1 MSQDKLLYMLPKITH
16 SRFYAIVISNIK
28 TIIVICHVFFI
39 TFVKFI
45 SFTCIHTQIYTNCF
59 IALLL
64 PYPLRF
70 LLTYPNIDILG
81 QWLDS
86 KIIQNGDCKMAT
98 SLHQSG
104 GFTLGKWQYPLS
116 LPQPGYSWAQAQAI
130 QNGTIRHS
138 FPLLVQ
144 VVSDFYLGSLG
155 FFTRKT

>member
-16 SRFYAIVISNIK
+16 SRLYAIVISNIK

-39 TFVKFI
+39 TFVKFV
-45 SFTCIHTQIYTNCF
+45 SFTCIRTQIYTNCF

-104 GFTLGKWQYPLS
+104 VSPWASSSTLLASLS
-116 LPQPGYSWAQAQAI
+116 Q
-130 QNGTIRHS
+130 GTAGHKFKQSRME
-138 FPLLVQ
+138 Q
-144 VVSDFYLGSLG
+144 
-155 FFTRKT
+155 